1 MASLFKCSS
10 HVHTQDFHDICEVPT
25 RPSPLQFHQNKD
37 IDFLGI
43 NFIIAQED

>member
-1 MASLFKCSS
+1 MTSLFKVSI